1 MGMKGRGERGGGGN
15 REKILFVGRSNEK
28 RELEGVEDPRR
39 RGHHEA
45 RG

>member
-1 MGMKGRGERGGGGN
+1 MGMKGRGERGGGGY
-15 REKILFVGRSNEK
+15 REKALFVGRPNEK